1 MLLLS
6 AWIGV
11 LCCVACRLA
20 ANLTML
26 QELLGYSSISAV
38 AAVAVRQ
45 PMLLL
50 CSSDNLQCRWQQLQ
64 QLLAAVPAD
73 KLSKQLRRTPELL
86 LMRPSTLAAKL
97 KCLELL
103 FATDAASKQ
112 PAAQAAVAAGL
123 SATPVTP
130 GRLHS
135 SSGGSSGAHSAGEVH
150 AAVQSLQQQT
160 AHLAGGAQQES
171 QQQQKQKQRLLGV
184 YKHHQMS
191 YRLQRL
197 QQLAQQHGAPP
208 AWSSHYG
215 YGHTNTTSSSG
226 SPHNTAAC
234 VPAAAAPAAAAAVPS
249 SSGHQADPR
258 VQHLA
263 LKVPGLLCLNP
274 ATLHSHVIELQ
285 LLLGLQP
292 DDPRLSRLVLLQ
304 PGLLTQAPRTLA
316 NKLQLL
322 QHLTGQDEAYVVQ
335 MVLRCPAVLTL
346 SAASVRKK
354 WGVLQG
360 CVAACR
366 TWQQQ
371 LAAAPPV
378 SVGMMLCYGI
388 HRLQRLQYV
397 VHLSRE
403 QQGVLSQQSVPS
415 PQQEGE
421 QGMLPPQQQ
430 VLDAP
435 PSTTVVH
442 SSRPAR
448 RRQHRAPANAVGSSC
463 SDSISTSS
471 MGSRHSGSG
480 TASVGQSV
488 VEVGQWTAGGQ
499 VVPAI
504 EQGIADLASLPWR
517 SMVQEADSV
526 FGRRFPGFKAWLQQ
540 QQV

>member
-1 MLLLS
+1 
-6 AWIGV
+6 
-11 LCCVACRLA
+11 
-20 ANLTML
+20 
-26 QELLGYSSISAV
+26 
-38 AAVAVRQ
+38 
-45 PMLLL
+45 
-50 CSSDNLQCRWQQLQ
+50 
-64 QLLAAVPAD
+64 
-73 KLSKQLRRTPELL
+73 
-86 LMRPSTLAAKL
+86 
-97 KCLELL
+97 
-103 FATDAASKQ
+103 
-112 PAAQAAVAAGL
+112 
-123 SATPVTP
+123 
-130 GRLHS
+130 
-135 SSGGSSGAHSAGEVH
+135 
-150 AAVQSLQQQT
+150 
-160 AHLAGGAQQES
+160 
-171 QQQQKQKQRLLGV
+171 LLGV

-215 YGHTNTTSSSG
+215 YGHTNTSSSSG
-226 SPHNTAAC
+226 SPHSTAAC
-234 VPAAAAPAAAAAVPS
+234 VPAAAQAAAALPS

-292 DDPRLSRLVLLQ
+292 DDPCLSRLVLLQ

-346 SAASVRKK
+346 SAESVRKK

-397 VHLSRE
+397 VHLSRD
-403 QQGVLSQQSVPS
+403 QQGVLSQQRVPS

-421 QGMLPPQQQ
+421 QWTLPPQQQ

-448 RRQHRAPANAVGSSC
+448 RRQRRAPANAVGSSC
-463 SDSISTSS
+463 SDSISTSTS
-471 MGSRHSGSG
+471 SVGSRRSGSG
-480 TASVGQSV
+480 TASGQSG

-526 FGRRFPGFKAWLQQ
+526 FCRRFPGFKAWLQQ